1 MQRVLCVGWGASL
14 WTPRP
19 QQQVSTLWAT
29 CAWGAQSASQLTTT
43 IPQIPKC
50 GNLPLT
56 KISRNATGNLRA
68 CGGVRF
74 RKFPWKFAT
83 AGGRVATRRGNSQT
97 STGMLVAR
105 RPIVALDQLLP
116 SPTFRCLLV
125 GRNTSRPGAES
136 GFVRG
141 ICSTSV
147 LKGWVLLVLP
157 SER

>member
-1 MQRVLCVGWGASL
+1 MHVSHSPAGSRAGAGVLGVSCGAIDCHCTAL
-14 WTPRP
+14 
-19 QQQVSTLWAT
+19 L
-29 CAWGAQSASQLTTT
+29 L
-43 IPQIPKC
+43 IPQ
-50 GNLPLT
+50 LPLT